1 MARSMLL
8 IAALL
13 ASRSVCGPV
22 QWILN
27 IWNTKHSRSTRSKVQ
42 GLPCYQV
49 PRSLHLSGEKVSH
62 HVEPFPCLSADE
74 LELSREGFGGL
85 FRYSLCLQ

>member
-49 PRSLHLSGEKVSH
+49 PRSLHLSV
-62 HVEPFPCLSADE
+62 
-74 LELSREGFGGL
+74 
-85 FRYSLCLQ
+85 Y

>member
-1 MARSMLL
+1 MACSVLL

-27 IWNTKHSRSTRSKVQ
+27 IWNTKHFRSTRSKVQ

-49 PRSLHLSGEKVSH
+49 PRSLHLFVSCLS
-62 HVEPFPCLSADE
+62 HVEPFPCLSASE
-74 LELSREGFGGL
+74 LKLS
-85 FRYSLCLQ
+85 